1 MDGIDYWILE
11 KIPKKFSKIIVA
23 EFNPYFGSE
32 LSVTVPNDP
41 NFNRTNY
48 HYSNLC
54 FGASLK
60 SIIELLSKK
69 GFIFLG
75 TNLFRNNVF
84 FVNEDFKDQLS
95 IDFPDIKDLSK
106 FTNANFRESR
116 DINNNLTLISPQ
128 KIINKIADCNVV
140 DLSNEMKEIKKISEI

>member
-1 MDGIDYWILE
+1 MNI
-11 KIPKKFSKIIVA
+11 
-23 EFNPYFGSE
+23 
-32 LSVTVPNDP
+32 
-41 NFNRTNY
+41 
-48 HYSNLC
+48 
-54 FGASLK
+54 
-60 SIIELLSKK
+60 LSKK

-75 TNLFRNNVF
+75 TNFLFRSNVF